1 MLGLYFLPRTIDKVR
16 AFLPGGDPGEYFV
29 EDERG
34 MSAYV
39 LRKIKVDPRDLSAAV
54 AAAAAESDVEA
65 WISANADL
73 SNVEKLN
80 RQISSITLGMMDEAG
95 LATMRLF
102 YTDVDSHPKTETV
115 FEFLEADD
123 AALVSRLGSG
133 V

>member
-39 LRKIKVDPRDLSAAV
+39 LRKIKLDPRDLSAAV
-54 AAAAAESDVEA
+54 AAAATESDVEA

-80 RQISSITLGMMDEAG
+80 RQISSVTLGMMDEEG
-95 LATMRLF
+95 LATMRR
-102 YTDVDSHPKTETV
+102 YYANVDARPKTETV

-123 AALVSRLGSG
+123 AALVPGLGSG